1 MYVARL
7 VKARTQMPALSVND
21 TTFIHTDVSDGKRIL
36 VWRRGHEGQAPVV
49 VIANFSDFVSEG
61 GLAGEYRVPNW
72 PPTGPGKQ
80 WREITQDRL
89 VAPENVAREP
99 LFAWEAKVYTLV

>member
-1 MYVARL
+1 
-7 VKARTQMPALSVND
+7 
-21 TTFIHTDVSDGKRIL
+21 
-36 VWRRGHEGQAPVV
+36 VWRRGHEGQVPVV

-80 WREITQDRL
+80 
-89 VAPENVAREP
+89 
-99 LFAWEAKVYTLV
+99 